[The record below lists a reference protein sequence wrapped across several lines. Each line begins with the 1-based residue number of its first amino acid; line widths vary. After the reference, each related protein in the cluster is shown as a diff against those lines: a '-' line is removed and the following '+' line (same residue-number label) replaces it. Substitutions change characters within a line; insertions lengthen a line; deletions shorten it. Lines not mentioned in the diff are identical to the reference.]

1 MIEALGADTLIYAR
15 TPGTSGGEGV
25 QLVSRQSARTALRP
39 GDAVGLDVAPNHFH
53 LFGRDGQLNASAKA
67 GARA

>member
-1 MIEALGADTLIYAR
+1 M
-15 TPGTSGGEGV
+15 

-39 GDAVGLDVAPNHFH
+39 GDAVGLDIAPNYFH
-53 LFGRDGQLNASAKA
+53 LFGRDGQLSAGPKT